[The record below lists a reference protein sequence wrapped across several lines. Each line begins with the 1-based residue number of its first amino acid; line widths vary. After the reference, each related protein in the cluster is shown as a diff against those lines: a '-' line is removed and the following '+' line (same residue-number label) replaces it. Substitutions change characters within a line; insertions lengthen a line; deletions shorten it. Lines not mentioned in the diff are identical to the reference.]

1 MDRIS
6 MDNLSLLRKELEAA
20 DRILVGAGAG
30 LSAATRLRYFDRAV
44 FQKQFPEMYRLG
56 YRYQYEMVEK
66 KDDEWNIGLKWAYHV
81 QSPLHVEYGKN
92 VYIGKNFLANYHL
105 VIQDGAPI
113 HIGNNVLI
121 ASNVTIT
128 TILHSM
134 DAEKRIVQWVPQR
147 FPKKHKGLYVKALP
161 ITIGN
166 NVWICSNV
174 TICAGVTI
182 GDNTVIGAGSV
193 VTQDIPSG
201 FLACG
206 TPCKV
211 IRPIAA
217 DDKIMDSTVRGNF

>member
-1 MDRIS
+1 MSVYGPVNMLTTMD
-6 MDNLSLLRKELEAA
+6 LS
-20 DRILVGAGAG
+20 ILKPMARAYM
-30 LSAATRLRYFDRAV
+30 LTRRFNKTSLFNQPKRTRL
-44 FQKQFPEMYRLG
+44 L
-56 YRYQYEMVEK
+56 K
-66 KDDEWNIGLKWAYHV
+66 KLFASIDGESYHV

-166 NVWICSNV
+166 NVWICSNI

-211 IRPIAA
+211 IRPIAD